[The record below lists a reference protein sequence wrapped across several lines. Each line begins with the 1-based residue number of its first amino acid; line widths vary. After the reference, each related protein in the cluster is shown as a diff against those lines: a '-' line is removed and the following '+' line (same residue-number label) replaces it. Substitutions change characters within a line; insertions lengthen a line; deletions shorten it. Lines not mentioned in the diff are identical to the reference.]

1 MKIQILFAFLLIS
14 SILSLAAD
22 DSILSAK
29 YIVFLNKMIR
39 VSDEGG
45 ASISGTTVLIEKP
58 GLYLVS
64 GMTDEGN
71 IVIKSSSVKLY
82 LQNLKLSSKTTAP
95 IIVGSNLEDVRIIN
109 IQNSV
114 LSDLEDPLTTEG
126 ECAVIKIKKN
136 SKVYMGN
143 TDTLTLNGKCKNLIK
158 GGNKVS
164 IVFEKSDGEYILNAN
179 KTAIATDDYLEFNG
193 GKFTI
198 VSDFGDAIKVSPD
211 DFDSENLGKIL
222 INDGTFD
229 IQCYNDAFTAT
240 NNITI
245 LKGKFDIKTQNG
257 YDNEV
262 YDKNESSK
270 GFKLTNNATGCEIKI
285 YSGDFNLNT
294 ADDAFRSNRDITI
307 VSGTYVIYSRDDG
320 ICAKFNLVLGKKDA
334 PLDELNIKILNS
346 YEAIEGMTVLILSG
360 KIIATAE
367 DDGINAS
374 GVIKKQRMPRNRSRG
389 WNDTASRN
397 RSRDWNDTD
406 RPHRNRS
413 RDDTQPGEK
422 KKHVGAPPNDS
433 YCISIYDGEIYIYT
447 DSDGIDSNGNLYIHG
462 GNINIFSEGR
472 GANEPIDHNGNFTLF
487 NAEVLGVGTEGLEAV
502 HEGIKVGNQM
512 YAYYFGVITKDKT
525 LEIQNE
531 KNEVI
536 KEGGITKDINYIFYS
551 SPKLN
556 EDYKFYLLDDINGNK
571 TELNVTFEYPQNGI
585 DNEDYIMSYEEI
597 YGNKEE

>member
-1 MKIQILFAFLLIS
+1 MKIQMLFSFLLIS

-22 DSILSAK
+22 SSISSAK
-29 YIVFLNKMIR
+29 YIIFLNKMIR

-64 GMTDEGN
+64 GMTEEGN

-95 IIVGSNLEDVRIIN
+95 IIVGSNLEDVKIIN

-164 IVFEKSDGEYILNAN
+164 IIFEKSDGEYILNAN

-211 DFDSENLGKIL
+211 DFDTENLGKIL

-257 YDNEV
+257 YDSEE
-262 YDKNESSK
+262 YDEKESSK

-307 VSGTYVIYSRDDG
+307 VSGTYLIYSRDDA

-360 KIIATAE
+360 KIIATAK

-374 GVIKKQRMPRNRSRG
+374 GVIRKQRTRRNRSRG
-389 WNDTASRN
+389 WNDTESRN
-397 RSRDWNDTD
+397 RSRNWNDTD
-406 RPHRNRS
+406 RPPRNWS

-422 KKHVGAPPNDS
+422 KKHIGAPPNDS

-502 HEGIKVGNQM
+502 HEGIKLGNQM
-512 YAYYFGVITKDKT
+512 YAYHFGVITKNKL

-536 KEGGITKDINYIFYS
+536 KEGSITKDINYIFYS

-556 EDYKFYLLDDINGNK
+556 EDYQFYLYDEINGNK
-571 TELNVTFEYPQNGI
+571 TKLNISFNYPENGI
-585 DNEDYIMSYEEI
+585 DNEDYLMSYEEI
-597 YGNKEE
+597 YGNKEK

>member
-1 MKIQILFAFLLIS
+1 MKIQILFTFLLIS
-14 SILSLAAD
+14 SILSLTAD

-64 GMTDEGN
+64 GMTEEGN

-82 LQNLKLSSKTTAP
+82 LQNLKLSSKKTAP
-95 IIVGSNLEDVRIIN
+95 IIVGSNLESVKIIN
-109 IQNSV
+109 IQNTV

-164 IVFEKSDGEYILNAN
+164 IIFEKSDGEYILNAN
-179 KTAIATDDYLEFNG
+179 KAAIDTDNYLEFNG

-211 DFDSENLGKIL
+211 DFDTENLGKIL

-257 YDNEV
+257 YDNEL
-262 YDKNESSK
+262 YDENESSK

-307 VSGTYVIYSRDDG
+307 VSGTYLIYSRDDG

-334 PLDELNIKILNS
+334 PLDDLNIKILNS

-360 KIIATAE
+360 KIVATAK

-374 GVIKKQRMPRNRSRG
+374 GVIKKQRAHRNRSRG
-389 WNDTASRN
+389 WNDTESRN

-413 RDDTQPGEK
+413 RDGTQPGEK
-422 KKHVGAPPNDS
+422 KKTCRCPS
-433 YCISIYDGEIYIYT
+433 
-447 DSDGIDSNGNLYIHG
+447 
-462 GNINIFSEGR
+462 
-472 GANEPIDHNGNFTLF
+472 
-487 NAEVLGVGTEGLEAV
+487 
-502 HEGIKVGNQM
+502 K
-512 YAYYFGVITKDKT
+512 
-525 LEIQNE
+525 
-531 KNEVI
+531 
-536 KEGGITKDINYIFYS
+536 
-551 SPKLN
+551 
-556 EDYKFYLLDDINGNK
+556 
-571 TELNVTFEYPQNGI
+571 
-585 DNEDYIMSYEEI
+585 
-597 YGNKEE
+597 

>member
-1 MKIQILFAFLLIS
+1 MKIQILFTFLLIS
-14 SILSLAAD
+14 SIFSLAAD
-22 DSILSAK
+22 DNILSAK

-58 GLYLVS
+58 GIYLVS
-64 GMTDEGN
+64 GMTEEGN

-95 IIVGSNLEDVRIIN
+95 IIVGSNLEDVKIIN

-164 IVFEKSDGEYILNAN
+164 IIFEKSDGEYILNAN

-211 DFDSENLGKIL
+211 DFDTENLGKIL
-222 INDGTFD
+222 VNDGTFD

-262 YDKNESSK
+262 YDENESSK

-307 VSGTYVIYSRDDG
+307 VSGTYLIYSRDDA

-374 GVIKKQRMPRNRSRG
+374 GVIKKQRAHRNRSRG
-389 WNDTASRN
+389 WNDTDRN
-397 RSRDWNDTD
+397 RSRDWNDTE

-413 RDDTQPGEK
+413 RDGTQPGEK

-462 GNINIFSEGR
+462 GNINIFSEGK

-536 KEGGITKDINYIFYS
+536 KEGSITKDINYIFYS

-556 EDYKFYLLDDINGNK
+556 EDYRFYLYDKINDNK
-571 TELNVTFEYPQNGI
+571 TELNVTFNYPENGI

-597 YGNKEE
+597 YGNKEK

>member
-1 MKIQILFAFLLIS
+1 MKIQILFTFLLIS
-14 SILSLAAD
+14 SILSLTAD

-64 GMTDEGN
+64 GMTEEGN

-82 LQNLKLSSKTTAP
+82 LQNLKLSSKITAP
-95 IIVGSNLEDVRIIN
+95 IIVGSNLEDVKIIN
-109 IQNSV
+109 IQNTV
-114 LSDLEDPLTTEG
+114 LSDLENPLTTEG

-164 IVFEKSDGEYILNAN
+164 IIFEKSDGEYILNAN
-179 KTAIATDDYLEFNG
+179 KAAIDTDNYLEFNG

-211 DFDSENLGKIL
+211 DFDTENLGKIL

-262 YDKNESSK
+262 YDENESSK

-307 VSGTYVIYSRDDG
+307 VSGKYLIYSRDDG

-360 KIIATAE
+360 KIVATAK

-374 GVIKKQRMPRNRSRG
+374 GVIKKQRAHRNRSRG
-389 WNDTASRN
+389 WNDTESRN

-413 RDDTQPGEK
+413 RDGTQPGEK

-487 NAEVLGVGTEGLEAV
+487 NAEVLGIGTEGLEAV

-556 EDYKFYLLDDINGNK
+556 EDYKFYLLDEINGNK
-571 TELNVTFEYPQNGI
+571 TELNVTFSFPENGI
-585 DNEDYIMSYEEI
+585 DNEDYILSYEEI
-597 YGNKEE
+597 YGNKEK

>member
-1 MKIQILFAFLLIS
+1 MKIQILFSFLLIS
-14 SILSLAAD
+14 SIVSFAAD
-22 DSILSAK
+22 NSISSAK
-29 YIVFLNKMIR
+29 YIIFLNKMIR

-64 GMTDEGN
+64 GMTEEGN

-95 IIVGSNLEDVRIIN
+95 IIVGSNLEDVKIIN

-136 SKVYMGN
+136 SKVYIGN

-164 IVFEKSDGEYILNAN
+164 IIFEKSDGEYILNAN
-179 KTAIATDDYLEFNG
+179 KTAIATDNYLEFNG

-211 DFDSENLGKIL
+211 DFDTENLGKIL

-257 YDNEV
+257 YDSEV
-262 YDKNESSK
+262 YDEKESSK

-307 VSGTYVIYSRDDG
+307 VSGTYLIYSRDDA

-360 KIIATAE
+360 KIIATAK

-374 GVIKKQRMPRNRSRG
+374 GVIRKQRTRRNRSRG
-389 WNDTASRN
+389 WNDTESRN
-397 RSRDWNDTD
+397 RSRNWNDTD
-406 RPHRNRS
+406 RPHRN
-413 RDDTQPGEK
+413 DTQPGEK
-422 KKHVGAPPNDS
+422 KKHIGAPPNDS

-502 HEGIKVGNQM
+502 HEGIKLGNQM
-512 YAYYFGVITKDKT
+512 YAYHFGVITKNKL

-536 KEGGITKDINYIFYS
+536 KEGSITKDINYIFYS

-556 EDYKFYLLDDINGNK
+556 EDYRFYLYDEINGNK
-571 TELNVTFEYPQNGI
+571 TKLNVTFNYPENGI
-585 DNEDYIMSYEEI
+585 DNEDYLLSYEEI
-597 YGNKEE
+597 YGNKEK

>member
-1 MKIQILFAFLLIS
+1 MKIQILFTFLLIS
-14 SILSLAAD
+14 SIFSLAAD
-22 DSILSAK
+22 DNILSAK

-58 GLYLVS
+58 GIYLVS
-64 GMTDEGN
+64 GMTEEGN

-95 IIVGSNLEDVRIIN
+95 IIVGSNLEDVKIIN

-164 IVFEKSDGEYILNAN
+164 IIFEKSDGEYILNAN

-211 DFDSENLGKIL
+211 DFDTENLGKIL
-222 INDGTFD
+222 VNDGTFD

-245 LKGKFDIKTQNG
+245 LKGRFDIKTQNG

-262 YDKNESSK
+262 YDENESSK

-307 VSGTYVIYSRDDG
+307 VSGTYLIYSRDDA

-374 GVIKKQRMPRNRSRG
+374 GVIKKQRAHRNRSRG
-389 WNDTASRN
+389 WNDTDRN
-397 RSRDWNDTD
+397 RSRDWNDTE

-413 RDDTQPGEK
+413 RDGTQPGEK

-462 GNINIFSEGR
+462 GNINIFSEGK

-536 KEGGITKDINYIFYS
+536 KEGSITKDINYIFYS

-556 EDYKFYLLDDINGNK
+556 EDYRFYLYDKINDNK
-571 TELNVTFEYPQNGI
+571 TELNVTFNYPENGI

-597 YGNKEE
+597 YGNKEK

>member
-1 MKIQILFAFLLIS
+1 MKIQILFSFLLIL
-14 SILSLAAD
+14 SIFSLAAD
-22 DSILSAK
+22 DSIQSAK

-45 ASISGTTVLIEKP
+45 ASISGTSVIIENP

-64 GMTDEGN
+64 GMTEEGN

-82 LQNLKLSSKTTAP
+82 LQNLKLSSKITAP
-95 IIVGSNLEDVRIIN
+95 IIVGSNLEDVKIIN

-114 LSDLEDPLTTEG
+114 LSDNEDVLTTEG

-136 SKVYMGN
+136 SKVYLGN

-164 IVFEKSDGEYILNAN
+164 IIFEKSDGEYILNAN

-257 YDNEV
+257 YDDEV
-262 YDKNESSK
+262 YDENESSK

-307 VSGTYVIYSRDDG
+307 VSGKYLIYSRDDG

-360 KIIATAE
+360 KIIVTAE

-374 GVIKKQRMPRNRSRG
+374 GVIKKQRTPRNRSRG
-389 WNDTASRN
+389 WNDTEWKN
-397 RSRDWNDTD
+397 HSRDW
-406 RPHRNRS
+406 NRS
-413 RDDTQPGEK
+413 RDDSAPGEK

-433 YCISIYDGEIYIYT
+433 YCISIYDGELYIYT

-462 GNINIFSEGR
+462 GNINIFSEGK

-512 YAYYFGVITKDKT
+512 YAFYFGVITKDKI

-536 KEGGITKDINYIFYS
+536 KEGSITKDINYIFYS

-556 EDYKFYLLDDINGNK
+556 EDYRFYLYDVINDNK
-571 TELNVTFEYPQNGI
+571 TQLNVTFSYPENGI
-585 DNEDYIMSYEEI
+585 DNEDYILSYEEI
-597 YGNKEE
+597 YGNKEK

>member
-1 MKIQILFAFLLIS
+1 MKIQILFTFLLIS
-14 SILSLAAD
+14 SIFSLAAD
-22 DSILSAK
+22 DNILSAK

-58 GLYLVS
+58 GIYLVS
-64 GMTDEGN
+64 GMTEEGN

-95 IIVGSNLEDVRIIN
+95 IIVGSNLEDVKIIN

-114 LSDLEDPLTTEG
+114 LSDLEDPLATEG

-164 IVFEKSDGEYILNAN
+164 IIFEKSDGEYILNAN

-211 DFDSENLGKIL
+211 DFDTENLGKIL
-222 INDGTFD
+222 VNDGTFD

-262 YDKNESSK
+262 YDENESSK

-307 VSGTYVIYSRDDG
+307 VSGTYLIYSRDDA

-374 GVIKKQRMPRNRSRG
+374 GVIKKQRAHRNRSRG
-389 WNDTASRN
+389 WNDTDRN
-397 RSRDWNDTD
+397 RSRDWNDTE

-413 RDDTQPGEK
+413 RDGTQPGEK

-462 GNINIFSEGR
+462 GNINIFSEGK

-536 KEGGITKDINYIFYS
+536 KEGSITKDINYIFYS

-556 EDYKFYLLDDINGNK
+556 EDYRFYLYDKINDNK
-571 TELNVTFEYPQNGI
+571 TELNVTFNYPENGI

-597 YGNKEE
+597 YGNKEK

>member
-1 MKIQILFAFLLIS
+1 MKIQILFTFLLIS
-14 SILSLAAD
+14 SIFSLAAD
-22 DSILSAK
+22 DNILSAK

-58 GLYLVS
+58 GIYLVS
-64 GMTDEGN
+64 GMTEEGN

-95 IIVGSNLEDVRIIN
+95 IIVGSNLEDVKIIN

-164 IVFEKSDGEYILNAN
+164 IIFEKSDGEYILNAN

-211 DFDSENLGKIL
+211 DFDTENLGKIL
-222 INDGTFD
+222 VNDGTFD

-262 YDKNESSK
+262 YDENESSK

-307 VSGTYVIYSRDDG
+307 VSGTYLIYSRDDA

-374 GVIKKQRMPRNRSRG
+374 GVIKKQRAHRNRSRG
-389 WNDTASRN
+389 WNDTDRN
-397 RSRDWNDTD
+397 RSRDWNDTE

-413 RDDTQPGEK
+413 RDGTQPGEK
-422 KKHVGAPPNDS
+422 KKHVGAPQNDS

-462 GNINIFSEGR
+462 GNINIFSEGK

-536 KEGGITKDINYIFYS
+536 KEGSITKDINYIFYS

-556 EDYKFYLLDDINGNK
+556 EDYRFYLYDKINDNK
-571 TELNVTFEYPQNGI
+571 TELNVTFNYPENGI

-597 YGNKEE
+597 YGNKEK

>member
-1 MKIQILFAFLLIS
+1 MKIQILFTFLLIS
-14 SILSLAAD
+14 SILSLTAD

-64 GMTDEGN
+64 GMTEEGN

-95 IIVGSNLEDVRIIN
+95 IIVGSNLEDVKIIN

-136 SKVYMGN
+136 SKVYIGN

-164 IVFEKSDGEYILNAN
+164 IIFEKSDGEYILNAN
-179 KTAIATDDYLEFNG
+179 KTAIATDNYLEFNG

-211 DFDSENLGKIL
+211 DFDTENLGKIL

-257 YDNEV
+257 YDSDV
-262 YDKNESSK
+262 YDEKESSK

-307 VSGTYVIYSRDDG
+307 VSGTYLIYSRDDA

-360 KIIATAE
+360 KIIATAK

-374 GVIKKQRMPRNRSRG
+374 GVIRKQRTRRNRSRG
-389 WNDTASRN
+389 WNDTESRN
-397 RSRDWNDTD
+397 HSRNWNDTD
-406 RPHRNRS
+406 RPHRN
-413 RDDTQPGEK
+413 DTQPGEK
-422 KKHVGAPPNDS
+422 KKHIGAPPNDS

-502 HEGIKVGNQM
+502 HEGIKLGNQM
-512 YAYYFGVITKDKT
+512 YAYHFGVITKNKL

-536 KEGGITKDINYIFYS
+536 KGGSITKDINYIFYS

-556 EDYKFYLLDDINGNK
+556 EDYRFYLYDEINGNK
-571 TELNVTFEYPQNGI
+571 TKLNVTFNYPENGI
-585 DNEDYIMSYEEI
+585 DNEDYLLSYEEI
-597 YGNKEE
+597 YGNKEK